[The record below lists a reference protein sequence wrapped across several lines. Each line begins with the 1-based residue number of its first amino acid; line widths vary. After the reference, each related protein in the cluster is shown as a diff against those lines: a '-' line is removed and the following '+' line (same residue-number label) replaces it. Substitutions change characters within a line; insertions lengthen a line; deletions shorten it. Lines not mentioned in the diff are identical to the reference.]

1 MPTGYTCDI
10 PKGID
15 FKTYAMNCARAFD
28 ALVSLR
34 DEPFGGDKI
43 PDTFE
48 PNDYHLK
55 EAEKLRNE
63 LDGLEG
69 ATHDELLA
77 AFAEDWDEQ
86 ERFRTERL
94 EAVANQRATY
104 EAMLE
109 KVKAWTPPTQDHV
122 KLKVFM
128 QDQIEQSIGFD
139 CDPEYHDSPTPKP
152 CCEDWAAT
160 RIRRLRE
167 RRQYHEEKYEEE
179 KKRAARNTAW
189 IRALRASL

>member
-55 EAEKLRNE
+55 EAEKLRE
-63 LDGLEG
+63 KLDSH
-69 ATHDELLA
+69 ASMSDEDL
-77 AFAEDWDEQ
+77 
-86 ERFRTERL
+86 
-94 EAVANQRATY
+94 AVATTKDWEDKENQRQEALEVIAKRRAAY

-109 KVKAWTPPTQDHV
+109 AVKAWAPPTPDHDE
-122 KLKVFM
+122 LKTFM
-128 QDQIEQSIGFD
+128 QDQIGQSIEFD
-139 CDPEYHDSPTPKP
+139 CDTEYYEHQTPKLSWP
-152 CCEDWAAT
+152 EWAEELRLKLEDD
-160 RIRRLRE
+160 L
-167 RRQYHEEKYEEE
+167 QYHEEKYEEE